1 MINFALLKQLLGYS
15 LIHRRLQTLSVVCLI
30 ILTALAESV
39 TIGAVVPLV
48 SFISNQEAM
57 LSNNLFISYLEMLST
72 FINVDDMTIL
82 VISSFAIIV
91 ILATIIRLLGLLAS
105 TKLVNDISFDLS
117 IDIFNKSLNQP
128 YEYHLSQNSS
138 EVIAGINKV
147 MALNGGV
154 FFPMIQAITGLLV
167 SASIVIILFIIDAV
181 TAAILGISFL
191 IIYTLILAL
200 TRYIL
205 NRNSIS
211 IAKVNSSRIRSI
223 QESWGAIRDIIIGQ
237 LHTIYIDFF
246 KSSESEFKKASIQ
259 NAFISA
265 SPKLFIEG
273 VGILILLG
281 VILYL
286 SSKHGIQG
294 ILPSIAAIALGSQKI
309 IPAFQQLFNAW
320 SRLAGNRQLILDVL
334 ELLELKL
341 DIRGNSNTKI
351 VKFNEAIVLEDV
363 NFKYVEGDDYIL
375 KDINL
380 CIQKGQ
386 SIGIIGSTGSGKTS
400 LVDLIMGLILPSSGK
415 MYVDDQEINST
426 SLASWQSFISHVPQ
440 HIFLS
445 DASII
450 ENIAFGKRRKEID
463 IDRINTILKVACLD
477 KLVDDLPD
485 GLNTKV
491 GERGARLSGGQIQR
505 IGIARAL
512 YYETALLVL
521 DEATSALDSNTEA
534 AVMENIQSF
543 DSDITIIMIAHR
555 LSTLTECNKIVE
567 LDKGRIISQ

>member
-91 ILATIIRLLGLLAS
+91 ILAIIIRLLGLLAS